1 MAKQAIV
8 LNWGIRRFDEK
19 IAKFFFFVNFDVLA
33 PKENED
39 GVKIDII
46 FENLFINKK

>member
-8 LNWGIRRFDEK
+8 LNLTK
-19 IAKFFFFVNFDVLA
+19 KLPTFFVFVNFDVLA